1 MKLSELSLSDLL
13 ALSKLI
19 KREMKLYNNLEEY
32 ERLTSESYLELD
44 SKLIEIEKAIEAF
57 KENIIY

>member
-44 SKLIEIEKAIEAF
+44 SKLIEIEKAIEAY

>member
-1 MKLSELSLSDLL
+1 MKLSELSLADLL

-19 KREMKLYNNLEEY
+19 KKEMKQYNNLEEY

-44 SKLIEIEKAIEAF
+44 SKLIHIENAVEAF
-57 KENIIY
+57 QEKIIY

>member
-19 KREMKLYNNLEEY
+19 KKEMKLYSNLEEY

-44 SKLIEIEKAIEAF
+44 SKLIKIENAIEAF
-57 KENIIY
+57 LEKIIY